1 MTDEEL
7 GKAIWKKIGS
17 LYFEATLGAAAREL
31 LATMPAPEVDPD
43 AEVKALA
50 WEWHIGVNNGNN
62 PNTHQDAN
70 AYWDMMLEP
79 TRNGW
84 RAVAAKKEAGGE

>member
-7 GKAIWKKIGS
+7 GFEIWKRTNCVEPNVTMYEIMGR
-17 LYFEATLGAAAREL
+17 AAREL

-70 AYWDMMLEP
+70 AYWDMML
-79 TRNGW
+79 
-84 RAVAAKKEAGGE
+84 